1 MSESPE
7 TPLIDIRDLK
17 KWFPVNTGMLSAKT
31 SHVRAVDGVNLS
43 VNKGETLGIVGESGC
58 GKTTLG
64 RVIMG
69 LIPLTS
75 GSIIYDGE
83 NIREMKNRDV
93 RKKMQIVFQD
103 PGGSMNPRMSVR
115 SIVGEPLQVNGVAD
129 GAELTQKVA
138 SLLSSVGLKR

>member
-1 MSESPE
+1 M
-7 TPLIDIRDLK
+7 IDIRDLK

-69 LIPLTS
+69 LDLVKVKERL
-75 GSIIYDGE
+75 G
-83 NIREMKNRDV
+83 KLV
-93 RKKMQIVFQD
+93 W
-103 PGGSMNPRMSVR
+103 R
-115 SIVGEPLQVNGVAD
+115 SQ
-129 GAELTQKVA
+129 TY
-138 SLLSSVGLKR
+138 